1 MAIYKCK
8 SRIGLEDVGYSNK
21 ITNKAIIK
29 ILENAGGM
37 HSESLNLGLNSIEIT
52 VFSWILLGWKVKVIV
67 RPRYNEELTV
77 NTWGRESNRAFTY
90 RDYEL
95 YDESGNLCI
104 IATSKWAIVDI
115 KNGHLAEITPELI
128 EPYKCEEKKV
138 FNSDYSFKLKEP
150 ETIDREIRYKVQRR
164 DIDINKHV
172 HNLYYLDFAY
182 EALPEEIYE
191 NCKFNNIEIMYKRQ
205 TKLNDEI
212 KCLYTK
218 DGEQNIVT
226 IKSIDDNLLHA
237 IIKLY

>member
-52 VFSWILLGWKVKVIV
+52 GFSWILLGWKVKVIV

-191 NCKFNNIEIMYKRQ
+191 NCEFNNIEIMYKKQ
-205 TKLNDEI
+205 IKLNNEI

-218 DGEQNIVT
+218 EQEQSIVT
-226 IKSIDDNLLHA
+226 IKSADNKLLHA

>member
-52 VFSWILLGWKVKVIV
+52 GFSWILLGWKVKVIV

-172 HNLYYLDFAY
+172 HNLYYLDLAY

-191 NCKFNNIEIMYKRQ
+191 NCEFNNIEIMYKRQ

>member
-1 MAIYKCK
+1 MEEKKYTL
-8 SRIGLEDVGYSNK
+8 GLTDVGRKNK
-21 ITNKAIIK
+21 ISNKAIIK
-29 ILENAGGM
+29 MLEDVGGIESEKAGY
-37 HSESLNLGLNSIEIT
+37 GLNEIEENHL
-52 VFSWILLGWKVKVIV
+52 SWVLLAWKVKVLR
-67 RPRYNEELTV
+67 RPIYNEEV
-77 NTWGRESNRAFTY
+77 IARTWARDGNKVFTY

-191 NCKFNNIEIMYKRQ
+191 NCEFNNIEIMYKRQ

>member
-52 VFSWILLGWKVKVIV
+52 GFSWILLGWKVKVIV

-191 NCKFNNIEIMYKRQ
+191 NCAFNNIEIMYKRQ

>member
-52 VFSWILLGWKVKVIV
+52 GFSWILLGWKVKVIV

-115 KNGHLAEITPELI
+115 KNGHLAEITPELR

-191 NCKFNNIEIMYKRQ
+191 NFEFNNIEIMYKRQ

>member
-52 VFSWILLGWKVKVIV
+52 GFSWILLGWKVKVIV

-191 NCKFNNIEIMYKRQ
+191 NFEFNNIEIMYKRQ

>member
-52 VFSWILLGWKVKVIV
+52 GFSWILLGWKVKVIV

-115 KNGHLAEITPELI
+115 KNGRLAELTPELV

-138 FNSDYSFKLKEP
+138 FDTDYNFKLKEP
-150 ETIDREIRYKVQRR
+150 EKIDREIRYKVQRR

-191 NCKFNNIEIMYKRQ
+191 NCEFNNIEIMYKRQ

>member
-52 VFSWILLGWKVKVIV
+52 GFSWILLGWKVKVIV

>member
-52 VFSWILLGWKVKVIV
+52 GFSWILLGWKVKVIV

-191 NCKFNNIEIMYKRQ
+191 NCEFNNIEIMYKRQ